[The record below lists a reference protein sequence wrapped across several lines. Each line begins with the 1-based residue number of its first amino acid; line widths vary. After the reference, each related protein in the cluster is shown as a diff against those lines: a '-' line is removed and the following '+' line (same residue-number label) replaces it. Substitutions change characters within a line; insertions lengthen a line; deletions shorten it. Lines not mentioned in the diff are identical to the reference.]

1 MNWLRRLFHKSRA
14 ENELDK
20 ELRFHL
26 NRQIADYVASGISLE
41 EAHRRAQQEFGG
53 IERVKEEVRDTHLE
67 THFDNLVR
75 DFRYAFRNLRK
86 DRRFT
91 LIAIVTLALGIGST
105 TVIFSVIDS
114 VLFHP
119 FPYKNAD
126 RLVSFSVLAADQV
139 RAWRFPAAAFFDFKE
154 QNHTFEDMFGLVF
167 RGVHYASE
175 QGSDEFFGGWV
186 TPGTFES
193 LGIKPLLGR
202 SLMPEDAKPESPP
215 VFVMSYRLWSKH
227 FHRDPKI
234 IGTTVTMNRI
244 SMILVGVMPERFQ
257 FGIGECEVWMPL
269 YLTRTSF
276 VPGAGI
282 EPNEV
287 WTVGHLRPGVSAE
300 TAAADLQVIA
310 NRLGK
315 TDSLYFP
322 EQSRLVI
329 NAFNDNYVSY
339 FFRIMLY
346 ALMAAAAMLLLIACS
361 NVANLSLVRA
371 TAREKEMVIRAALG
385 ATRSRLI
392 RQLLIESF
400 LLTLASCVAGCTLAY
415 FGLIGVVAAI
425 PEKTIPSEASI
436 ALSPAAVFFALG
448 ITVLTTFICGLT
460 PALHSAR
467 RDLQSALTGIGKGVN
482 GNFRHGKLRS
492 YLIIAEIALSIVLLI
507 SSGLMMRTLLAL
519 ERVDIGFNP
528 ANVFYAR
535 LSLPEGQYDA
545 AQQKKLLF
553 QKILDR
559 ATRVPG
565 VLAAAETSSSPPY
578 TWTWITVVARGE
590 LPPRDRNA
598 ALVLCSEG
606 YFQTLE
612 KHLLRGRLISTSD
625 VDAARHV
632 AVVNQTFAREHFK
645 EEDPSGHEIRFSEFE
660 SLPDWPRDPY
670 FEIIGVIE
678 DAKNRGLQEPPKPE
692 VYLPHTLTGA
702 GQRGILVR
710 SAVNPDLI
718 VESIRREVATI
729 DLNIAFSD
737 AGTIERHL
745 ERSYYAGPQF
755 MFVALCAVA
764 IIGLVLVLI
773 GIFSVMA
780 YTVALQTHEIGIRM
794 ALGAQQTQ
802 ISRMVLENGLRL
814 IGVGVPIGLFASLAL
829 TRFLASQIWGVSLT
843 DPWTYSSVVTLIV
856 VVGLAAC
863 LLPARRAA
871 SVDPL
876 IALRY
881 E

>member
-1 MNWLRRLFHKSRA
+1 MRWLRRLFHKSGNEA
-14 ENELDK
+14 ELDR
-20 ELRFHL
+20 ELQFHL
-26 NRQIADYVASGISLE
+26 ERQISDNLAAGLSPE
-41 EAHRRAQQEFGG
+41 QARRDALVKLGG
-53 IERVKEEVRDTHLE
+53 IEQIKESVRDSRLE
-67 THFDNLVR
+67 THFESLLR

-91 LIAIVTLALGIGST
+91 LIAILTLALGIGST
-105 TVIFSVIDS
+105 TVIFSVIDG

-126 RLVSFSVLAADQV
+126 RLVSFSVLAADKV

-175 QGSDEFFGGWV
+175 QGTDEFFGGWV

-202 SLMPEDAKPESPP
+202 SLMPEDAKAESPP
-215 VFVMSYRLWSKH
+215 VFVMSYRLWTKH

-234 IGTTVTMNRI
+234 IGTTVILNRI
-244 SMILVGVMPERFQ
+244 PMTLVGVMPARFQ

-287 WTVGHLRPGVSAE
+287 WTVGHLGSGVSAE

-322 EQSRLVI
+322 AQSRLVI

-339 FFRIMLY
+339 FFRITLY
-346 ALMAAAAMLLLIACS
+346 ALMTAVAILLLIACS
-361 NVANLSLVRA
+361 NVANLLLVRA
-371 TAREKEMVIRAALG
+371 TVREKEMVIRASLG

-400 LLTLASCVAGCTLAY
+400 LLTAASCVAGCMLAY
-415 FGLIGVVAAI
+415 LGLKGVVVAI

-436 ALSPAAVFFALG
+436 VLSPAALLFALG
-448 ITVLTTFICGLT
+448 ITALTTFICGLA
-460 PALHSAR
+460 PALHSAH
-467 RDLQSALTGIGKGVN
+467 RDLQSALTDSGKGAN

-492 YLIIAEIALSIVLLI
+492 YLVIAEIALSIVLLI

-535 LSLPEGQYDA
+535 LALLEGQYDT
-545 AQQKKLLF
+545 AQEKKLLF

-559 ATRVPG
+559 VTRVPG
-565 VLAAAETSSSPPY
+565 VLAAAEASSSPPY
-578 TWTWITVVARGE
+578 TWTWITIVARGE
-590 LPPRDRNA
+590 AQPRDRNA

-612 KHLLRGRLISTSD
+612 RHLLRGRLISTSD
-625 VDAARHV
+625 VDAARHI

-645 EEDPSGHEIRFSEFE
+645 EEDPTGQEIRFSEFE
-660 SLPDWPRDPY
+660 TLPDWPRNPY
-670 FEIIGVIE
+670 FEIIGVVG
-678 DAKNRGLQEPPKPE
+678 DAKNRGLQEPPSPE

-702 GQRGILVR
+702 GQRGILVK

-718 VESIRREVATI
+718 LESIRREVAAI
-729 DLNIAFSD
+729 DSNIALVD
-737 AGTIERHL
+737 AETIERYL
-745 ERSYYAGPQF
+745 ERSYYSGPQF
-755 MFVALCAVA
+755 MFLALCAVA
-764 IIGLVLVLI
+764 VTGLILVV
-773 GIFSVMA
+773 GGVFSVIS
-780 YTVALQTHEIGIRM
+780 YTLKMILAKGVRLVAAGI
-794 ALGAQQTQ
+794 
-802 ISRMVLENGLRL
+802 IV
-814 IGVGVPIGLFASLAL
+814 GLFASYGL
-829 TRFLASQIWGVSLT
+829 TRFLASQIWGVSVT
-843 DPWTYSSVVTLIV
+843 DPWTFVAVVLVISL
-856 VVGLAAC
+856 VGVASC

-871 SVDPL
+871 QGDPL
-876 IALRY
+876 IAIRY